1 MLRVEKTVRQRTV
14 NGGRSSQD
22 GWTTVRQQTVNGG
35 KSGWLDN
42 CQAADSKWRD
52 VRTGKMSGSRQLM
65 GCQDWKNVRQ

>member
-52 VRTGKMSGSRQLM
+52 VRTGKM
-65 GCQDWKNVRQ
+65 